1 MILEL
6 RAISYAYDGRIGAS
20 TSGPRH
26 LALEGVDL
34 ALHAGERIAL
44 LGGNGAGKSTLVQV
58 LDGLLEPR
66 SGEILVRGK
75 SLPPGPKREEVLL
88 SMVGLVFQDPDDQI
102 LAPTVARE
110 VAFGPAN
117 IGWDQDKIRQS
128 VEDALERAGLAGFG
142 PVAPHRLSHGQKK
155 RVCIA
160 SVLAM
165 DPAVLALDEPTAG
178 LDPRAEAAL
187 LADLSELCSLGRT
200 VLLSTHDVDLAWE
213 WASRVVVL
221 EEGRVVADGPAVEVL
236 RDVVSL
242 ERWGL
247 RGPRALR
254 RESGAKGASGATAR
268 RESDLFLRLAAA
280 TAGFRTSL
288 EEALGGLKWDAAGL
302 LPVVAQDAET
312 GRVVMLAWCDRESLR
327 ETLRTRRACFWS
339 RSRQRLWRKGE
350 TSGNVLDLVEIQVD
364 CDGDA
369 LLFRVRPRGPVCHT
383 GRPDCFYH
391 ELSSEGLATLVSP
404 P

>member
-1 MILEL
+1 MGDEVILEL
-6 RAISYAYDGRIGAS
+6 RAVSYAYDGRTGAS
-20 TSGPRH
+20 TSGPRAF
-26 LALEGVDL
+26 ALDGVDL
-34 ALHAGERIAL
+34 ALREGERIAL
-44 LGGNGAGKSTLVQV
+44 LGGNGAGKSTLMQV

-66 SGEILVRGK
+66 TGEILVRGK
-75 SLPPGPKREEVLL
+75 TLPPGPKREEVLL

-102 LAPTVARE
+102 LAPTVAQE

-117 IGWDQDKIRQS
+117 LGWKPDRIRQA
-128 VEDALERAGLAGFG
+128 VEGALERSGLAGFG

-187 LADLSELCSLGRT
+187 LADLSKLCSQGRT

-254 RESGAKGASGATAR
+254 GESG
-268 RESDLFLRLAAA
+268 
-280 TAGFRTSL
+280 
-288 EEALGGLKWDAAGL
+288 
-302 LPVVAQDAET
+302 
-312 GRVVMLAWCDRESLR
+312 
-327 ETLRTRRACFWS
+327 
-339 RSRQRLWRKGE
+339 
-350 TSGNVLDLVEIQVD
+350 
-364 CDGDA
+364 
-369 LLFRVRPRGPVCHT
+369 RVRSGP
-383 GRPDCFYH
+383 
-391 ELSSEGLATLVSP
+391 
-404 P
+404 